1 MQNTLKYL
9 RVSVTDRCNLHC
21 RYCETGILQKLPP
34 GCILAFEEICRF
46 IKIAAGLGV
55 ETVRLTGGEPLVRSN
70 VIDLFKMIKKIPGI
84 KDVTFTTNGLLLKN
98 FAGELF
104 DAGVRRFN
112 VSIDTLD
119 PKKFADL
126 TGSDSLETVIGGVKE
141 ALKMGFDPIKIN
153 AVILKGIND
162 GEFCDFVEFGVA
174 NGYIIRFIEL
184 MDISDSP
191 GFVKEHFMSAEEV
204 KKIISAK
211 YDLKPCESSKA
222 GIGPAAYYSVNGGA
236 AMIGFI
242 TPVSSHFC
250 DDCNR
255 LRLTSDGGLKSCLL
269 RPGEVNITELI
280 RNEKNDDKLIEL
292 VKKVLA
298 GKERA
303 CGNIIANGNFRGM
316 TEIGG

>member
-9 RVSVTDRCNLHC
+9 RVSVTDRCNLRC
-21 RYCETGILQKLPP
+21 RYCETGILHKLPP

-46 IKIAAGLGV
+46 ISIAAGLGV

-70 VIDLFKMIKKIPGI
+70 VIDLFRMIKKIPGI
-84 KDVTFTTNGLLLKN
+84 KDLTFTTNGLLLKN
-98 FAGELF
+98 FSRDLF
-104 DAGVRRFN
+104 EAGVRRFN
-112 VSIDTLD
+112 VSIDTLNA
-119 PKKFADL
+119 KKFADL
-126 TGSDSLETVIGGVKE
+126 TGSDSLGMVIDGVKE
-141 ALKMGFDPIKIN
+141 ARDMGFDPIKIN

-162 GEFCDFVEFGVA
+162 SEFCDFVEFA
-174 NGYIIRFIEL
+174 ISNGFIIRFIEL
-184 MDISDSP
+184 MNISDSP
-191 GFVKEHFMSAEEV
+191 GFVKEHFMGAEEV
-204 KKIISAK
+204 KKIISSR
-211 YDLKPCESSKA
+211 YELLPCESSKT
-222 GIGPAAYYSVNGGA
+222 GIGPASYYSVNGGA
-236 AMIGFI
+236 AVIGFI

-280 RNEKNDDKLIEL
+280 RTEKNDDKLIEL

-303 CGNIIANGNFRGM
+303 CGKFIENGNFRGM

>member
-1 MQNTLKYL
+1 MLKYL

-21 RYCETGILQKLPP
+21 RYCETGVLQKLPP
-34 GCILAFEEICRF
+34 GRILAFEEICRF
-46 IKIAAGLGV
+46 IRIAAGLGV

-84 KDVTFTTNGLLLKN
+84 HDVTFTTNGLLLKN
-98 FAGELF
+98 FSRELLEAGI
-104 DAGVRRFN
+104 RRFN

-119 PKKFADL
+119 PVKFAGL
-126 TGSDSLETVIGGVKE
+126 AGSDSLKNVIEGVKE
-141 ALKMGFDPIKIN
+141 AGEMGFNPIKVN
-153 AVILKGIND
+153 VVILKGIND
-162 GEFCDFVEFGVA
+162 GEFCDFVEFGIA

-184 MDISDSP
+184 MDISGSP
-191 GFVKEHFMSAEEV
+191 GFVEKHFMSADEV

-211 YDLKPCESSKA
+211 YELSPCENLKA
-222 GIGPAAYYSVNGGA
+222 GIGPASYYSVNGGPA
-236 AMIGFI
+236 AIGFI
-242 TPVSSHFC
+242 TPVSRHFC
-250 DDCNR
+250 DNCNR

-298 GKERA
+298 GKEKA
-303 CGNIIANGNFRGM
+303 CGKFIANGNFRGM

>member
-1 MQNTLKYL
+1 MLKYL

-21 RYCETGILQKLPP
+21 RYCETGVLHKLPP

-46 IKIAAGLGV
+46 IRIAAGLGV

-70 VIDLFKMIKKIPGI
+70 VIDLFRMIKQISGI
-84 KDVTFTTNGLLLKN
+84 KDLTFTTNGLLLKN
-98 FAGELF
+98 FVRDLF
-104 DAGVRRFN
+104 SAGVRRFN

-119 PKKFADL
+119 AKKFAGL
-126 TGSDSLETVIGGVKE
+126 TGSDSLETVIAGVKE
-141 ALKMGFDPIKIN
+141 ARDMGFSPIKIN

-162 GEFCDFVEFGVA
+162 DEFCDFVEFGIK
-174 NGYIIRFIEL
+174 NGFVIRFIEL
-184 MDISDSP
+184 MNISDSP
-191 GFVKEHFMSAEEV
+191 GFVKQHFMSAEEV

-211 YDLKPCESSKA
+211 YELSPCDNSKA
-222 GIGPAAYYSVNGGA
+222 GIGPASYYSVNGGA

-255 LRLTSDGGLKSCLL
+255 LRLTADGGLKSCLL

-292 VKKVLA
+292 VKKVLD

-303 CGNIIANGNFRGM
+303 CGKFIENGNFRGM